1 MTEHVFRVR
10 WYQQNFHKALV
21 NRTHDRLLAVWHRRA
36 GKDEV
41 TLDGERT
48 LALKDPG
55 TYWHCF
61 PEQKQARKAIW
72 NGVDGHTGKR
82 RIFQAF
88 PERIIARMQ
97 DDDMF
102 IEFKK
107 EYCGG
112 RTSTWQMIGSDRY
125 DSTVG
130 SGPKGI
136 TYSEWALSNP
146 SAWAYHSP
154 MIRESGG
161 YAAFIT
167 TPRGNNHAKT
177 MADRAQRNPE
187 TWFYECLN
195 VRDTGTLSDAVLKE
209 ALEEYQD
216 LYGLEL
222 GQAFFDQE
230 YLCSWAGAMVGA
242 YWGGEMFRAERQGR
256 IRATA
261 IDWDHPVHCAMDLG
275 KAVNN
280 PLWFFQVIAGR
291 PYIVDF
297 YRPETDDLDDWLL
310 WMDGKG
316 YRGNIYVPHDIMVT
330 EWGNKRT
337 RMEILQEKA
346 GAKRV
351 KRVPKV
357 SLADGLQA
365 GRKTINEAVF
375 HRGDTFAIDPDERAR
390 AERMELGVSGVQSYR
405 REYDD
410 ELKTFRQ
417 NPVKDWA
424 EHIGSAF
431 RYLALAWRSVAPPKP
446 KDTKPKELAYSVNEH
461 GAIVGNMSVK
471 DAVDAMVRRR
481 RRRE

>member
-1 MTEHVFRVR
+1 VIHEFRVR
-10 WYQQNFHKALV
+10 WYQQDFHRALV
-21 NRTHDRLLAVWHRRA
+21 DRTHDRLMAVWHRRA

-41 TLDGERT
+41 TLDAERT

-72 NGVDGHTGKR
+72 NGVDGRTGKR

-107 EYCGG
+107 EFCKG

-177 MADRAQRNPE
+177 MADRALRNPQ
-187 TWFYECLN
+187 TWFYQLLSIE
-195 VRDTGTLSDAVLKE
+195 DTKSLAPEVLKE

-216 LYGLEL
+216 LYGIDL
-222 GQAFFDQE
+222 GQALFDQE
-230 YLCSWAGAMVGA
+230 YYCSWSGAMVGA
-242 YWGGEMFRAERQGR
+242 YWGAEMFRAERKGR
-256 IRATA
+256 ILPLEV
-261 IDWDHPVHCAMDLG
+261 DWSHPVHCAMDLG

-280 PLWFFQVIAGR
+280 PLWFFQVIGGT

-297 YRPETDDLDDWLL
+297 YRPDSEDLDDWLK
-310 WMDGKG
+310 WREDRG
-316 YRGNIYVPHDIMVT
+316 YHTGAIYVPHDIMVT
-330 EWGNKRT
+330 EWGSSRT
-337 RMEILQEKA
+337 RLEILEQKVGIA
-346 GAKRV
+346 RV
-351 KRVPKV
+351 RRVPKV

-365 GRKTINEAVF
+365 GRKTINEAIF
-375 HRGDTFAIDPDERAR
+375 HRGDTFALEASERER
-390 AERMELGVSGVQSYR
+390 AERMELGLSGLQSYR

-410 ELKTFRQ
+410 ELKRFRD
-417 NPVKDWA
+417 NPLKDWA

-431 RYLALAWRSVAPPKP
+431 RYLSMAWREPWKAPEAETKAKP
-446 KDTKPKELAYSVNEH
+446 APGQVWIGPPATSGEKRSR
-461 GAIVGNMSVK
+461 I
-471 DAVDAMVRRR
+471 
-481 RRRE
+481 

>member
-1 MTEHVFRVR
+1 MEHTFRVR
-10 WYQQNFHKALV
+10 WYQQDFHKALTQ
-21 NRTHDRLLAVWHRRA
+21 RTHDRLMAVWHRRA

-41 TLDGERT
+41 TLDAERT
-48 LALKDPG
+48 LALKEPG

-88 PERIIARMQ
+88 PERIISRMQ

-112 RTSTWQMIGSDRY
+112 KTSTWQMIGSDRY

-136 TYSEWALSNP
+136 TYSEWAISNP

-177 MADRAQRNPE
+177 MADRAKRNPDI
-187 TWFYECLN
+187 WFFQQQSIE
-195 VRDTGTLSDAVLKE
+195 DTQALSKEVLKE

-222 GQAFFDQE
+222 GQAFFEQE
-230 YLCSWAGAMVGA
+230 YYCSWAGAMVGA
-242 YWGGEMFRAERQGR
+242 YWGAEMFRAERQGR
-256 IRATA
+256 LRVLPVN
-261 IDWDHPVHCAMDLG
+261 WSYPVHCVMDLG

-280 PLWFFQVIAGR
+280 PLWFFQVIAGK
-291 PYIVDF
+291 PYVVDF
-297 YRPETDDLDDWLL
+297 YRPDSEDLDDWLQ
-310 WMDGKG
+310 WIDDRG
-316 YRGNIYVPHDIMVT
+316 YNTGAVYVPHDIMVT
-330 EWGNKRT
+330 EWGSGRT
-337 RMEILQEKA
+337 RLELLEGKL
-346 GAKRV
+346 GVSRV
-351 KRVPKV
+351 KRVTRV

-365 GRKTINEAVF
+365 GRRTINEAVF
-375 HRGDTFAIDPDERAR
+375 HSGDVYAIDQEERER
-390 AERMELGVSGVQSYR
+390 AERMELGLSGLQSYR

-410 ELKTFRQ
+410 ELKRFRD
-417 NPVKDWA
+417 NPLKDWA

-431 RYLALAWRSVAPPKP
+431 RYLGLAWREPWVPPEKEKRPAAKP
-446 KDTKPKELAYSVNEH
+446 GQVWIGPPSEPDGKRTQL
-461 GAIVGNMSVK
+461 
-471 DAVDAMVRRR
+471 
-481 RRRE
+481 

>member
-10 WYQQNFHKALV
+10 WYQQDFHKALV
-21 NRTHDRLLAVWHRRA
+21 QRTHDRLMAVWHRRA

-41 TLDGERT
+41 TLDAERT
-48 LALKDPG
+48 LALKEPG

-88 PERIIARMQ
+88 PEKIISRMQ

-112 RTSTWQMIGSDRY
+112 KTSTWQMIGSDRY

-136 TYSEWALSNP
+136 TYSEWAISNP

-177 MADRAQRNPE
+177 MADRAKKNPD
-187 TWFYECLN
+187 TWFFQE
-195 VRDTGTLSDAVLKE
+195 LSIEVTKALSETVLRE

-222 GQAFFDQE
+222 GQAFFEQE
-230 YLCSWAGAMVGA
+230 YHISWSGAMVGA
-242 YWGGEMFRAERQGR
+242 YWGAEMHRAEKQGR
-256 IRATA
+256 LRELE
-261 IDWDHPVHCAMDLG
+261 IDWSHPVHCVMDLG

-280 PLWFFQVIAGR
+280 PMIFFQVIDAKPR
-291 PYIVDF
+291 IVDF
-297 YRPETDDLDDWLL
+297 FRPDSDDLEEWLK
-310 WMDGKG
+310 WMSGMG
-316 YRGNIYVPHDIMVT
+316 YGGNIYVPHDILVT
-330 EWGNKRT
+330 EWGSKRT
-337 RMEILQEKA
+337 RFDMLQMAA
-346 GAKRV
+346 GAGRV
-351 KRVPKV
+351 KRVAKV

-365 GRKTINEAVF
+365 GRTTINEAIF
-375 HRGDTFAIDPDERAR
+375 HRGDIYALDEDERKR
-390 AERMELGVSGVQSYR
+390 AERMELLISGFQSYR
-405 REYDD
+405 REWDD
-410 ELKTFRQ
+410 ELKRFRD
-417 NPVKDWA
+417 NPLKDWA
-424 EHIGSAF
+424 EHIGSAG
-431 RYLALAWRSVAPPKP
+431 RYLGLAWKEVVPPKP
-446 KDTKPKELAYSVNEH
+446 PEPKKTELTYVANPDGSVT
-461 GAIVGNMSVK
+461 ANMSVK
-471 DAVDAMVRRR
+471 EIVEQRMRQKRLS
-481 RRRE
+481 E

>member
-10 WYQQNFHKALV
+10 WYQQDFHKALV

-41 TLDGERT
+41 TLDAERT

-88 PERIIARMQ
+88 PEKIIARMQ

-177 MADRAQRNPE
+177 MADRAKRNPDVWFFEELGIE
-187 TWFYECLN
+187 T
-195 VRDTGTLSDAVLKE
+195 TGALSAAVLKE

-222 GQAFFDQE
+222 GLAFFEQE
-230 YLCSWAGAMVGA
+230 YHCSWAGAMVGA
-242 YWGGEMFRAERQGR
+242 YWGGEMHKAEREGR
-256 IRATA
+256 IRPLE
-261 IDWDHPVHCAMDLG
+261 IDESHPVQCVMDLG

-280 PLWFFQVIAGR
+280 PLFFFQVIGGKPR
-291 PYIVDF
+291 IVDF
-297 YRPETDDLDDWLL
+297 YRPETDDLDDWIA
-310 WMDGKG
+310 WMDDHG
-316 YRGNIYVPHDIMVT
+316 YLGNIYVPHDIMVT
-330 EWGNKRT
+330 EWGSKRT
-337 RMEILQEKA
+337 RLSILQEKV
-346 GAKRV
+346 GMSRV
-351 KRVPKV
+351 KRISRT

-375 HRGDTFAIDPDERAR
+375 HKGDIYAIDEEERKR
-390 AERMELGVSGVQSYR
+390 AERMELGISGLQSYR
-405 REYDD
+405 REWDD
-410 ELKTFRQ
+410 ELKTFRE
-417 NPVKDWA
+417 NPTKDWA

-431 RYLALAWRSVAPPKP
+431 RYLGLCWREVVPPKP
-446 KDTKPKELAYSVNEH
+446 EEEEPKELIYQVDEF
-461 GAIVGNMSVK
+461 GRIRGNMSVK
-471 DAVDAMVRRR
+471 DIVERRMRERRR
-481 RRRE
+481 NT

>member
-1 MTEHVFRVR
+1 MIHQFRVR
-10 WYQQNFHKALV
+10 WYQQNFHRALV
-21 NRTHDRLLAVWHRRA
+21 ERSHDRLLAVWHRRA

-41 TLDGERT
+41 TLDAERT

-112 RTSTWQMIGSDRY
+112 KTSTWQMIGSDRY

-177 MADRAQRNPE
+177 MAERAKRNTE
-187 TWFYECLN
+187 TWFFEQLSIE
-195 VRDTGTLSDAVLKE
+195 DTGALSTEVLKE

-222 GQAFFDQE
+222 GQAFFEQE
-230 YLCSWAGAMVGA
+230 YYCSWSGAMVGA
-242 YWGGEMFRAERQGR
+242 YWGAEMFRAERQGR
-256 IRATA
+256 VRRQ
-261 IDWDHPVHCAMDLG
+261 PVAWSYPIHCVMDLG

-280 PLWFFQVIAGR
+280 PLWFFQVIAGV
-291 PYIVDF
+291 PYIIDF
-297 YRPETDDLDDWLL
+297 YRPDSEDLDDWLD
-310 WMDGKG
+310 WIDEKG
-316 YRGNIYVPHDIMVT
+316 YNTGAIYVPHDIMVT
-330 EWGNKRT
+330 EWGSGRT
-337 RMEILQEKA
+337 RLEVLESKV
-346 GAKRV
+346 GLKRV
-351 KRVPKV
+351 RRVTKV

-365 GRKTINEAVF
+365 GRKTINAAIF
-375 HRGDTFAIDPDERAR
+375 HKGDVHALDKDERER
-390 AERMELGVSGVQSYR
+390 AERMELGVSGLQSYR
-405 REYDD
+405 RKYDD
-410 ELKTFRQ
+410 ELKRFMD
-417 NPVKDWA
+417 NPLKDWA

-431 RYLALAWRSVAPPKP
+431 RYLGLSWREPWTPLEPRKVEQPKP
-446 KDTKPKELAYSVNEH
+446 GQVWIGPPDTSTESKRSS
-461 GAIVGNMSVK
+461 I
-471 DAVDAMVRRR
+471 
-481 RRRE
+481 